1 MNTLSLT
8 LTACASCRAPEETG
22 SNEEE
27 RLRSFLRHMEE
38 NRTVLGELVLTHSE
52 LVTHLSPSDQG
63 IVQRQLRAVQ
73 DRWASLENAAG
84 RRLHALKAI
93 SCDSRSLLYEMSSV
107 EEHLEDV
114 NMCLEGSPATPEW
127 DPTRAQDLMVA
138 SAVLAA
144 TQQRYLLLL
153 QASAALDQSSQ
164 QGENQSTKTEQRLQ
178 KIKLQLEQTAERLAS
193 HTPSSSNPTLEKIV
207 RVIRDAFIWAKQTE
221 VHIKTKRGKIALLP
235 EDVHRQIRDLK
246 KLQSEVM
253 VKQGQLEVLL
263 EEVTELFPQMDQE
276 KEVPMV
282 LSSLEDLKI
291 LSMSTTEDLTTAVR
305 EIESGLQNREKMS
318 EQIADVEAWVVW
330 YLLQKASRRGE
341 EEVSVSDFDSD
352 RQSRQIRETMAEAE
366 KQSAVCE
373 ALLMKSKDI
382 SSELSVTENRRLHAK
397 LTDLQE
403 DISNITSY
411 EKTKKQ
417 DLESRLQT
425 QGESMQKVAALEKN
439 LRQMLVDLN
448 RHRFPVTRESL
459 RTIEALKHMI
469 VEHKSQVDQLHA
481 CIPLGKRR
489 ELLSVNWELYG
500 KMSKLDQKA
509 RYHEGYLNLRQ
520 SVEDI
525 QDNMEQEVFQTK
537 EESRGAGKRYR
548 MCHSLL
554 ARFPLVKAMSEDAG
568 EKLQS
573 ISSDLY
579 PSQLTVERQRLE
591 QIVEKMDNWEV
602 EVHNNLSI
610 VQWNILKDLDL
621 QTEWRSTR
629 GLLDATL
636 RQLRSPVASEP
647 KEVEMVKEQRRMLS
661 MKKILEYKVK
671 EFEVLE
677 QRKGNGKES
686 RSQDL
691 VTLKN
696 TVLRECDSRM
706 ASDLFYFY
714 FRFIIY

>member
-1 MNTLSLT
+1 
-8 LTACASCRAPEETG
+8 
-22 SNEEE
+22 
-27 RLRSFLRHMEE
+27 
-38 NRTVLGELVLTHSE
+38 
-52 LVTHLSPSDQG
+52 
-63 IVQRQLRAVQ
+63 
-73 DRWASLENAAG
+73 
-84 RRLHALKAI
+84 
-93 SCDSRSLLYEMSSV
+93 
-107 EEHLEDV
+107 
-114 NMCLEGSPATPEW
+114 
-127 DPTRAQDLMVA
+127 
-138 SAVLAA
+138 
-144 TQQRYLLLL
+144 
-153 QASAALDQSSQ
+153 
-164 QGENQSTKTEQRLQ
+164 
-178 KIKLQLEQTAERLAS
+178 
-193 HTPSSSNPTLEKIV
+193 
-207 RVIRDAFIWAKQTE
+207 
-221 VHIKTKRGKIALLP
+221 
-235 EDVHRQIRDLK
+235 
-246 KLQSEVM
+246 
-253 VKQGQLEVLL
+253 
-263 EEVTELFPQMDQE
+263 
-276 KEVPMV
+276 MV

-352 RQSRQIRETMAEAE
+352 RQSRQIRENMAEAE

-403 DISNITSY
+403 DITNITSY

-425 QGESMQKVAALEKN
+425 QGESMQKVATLEKN

-481 CIPLGKRR
+481 CVPLGKRR

-537 EESRGAGKRYR
+537 EESRGAGERYR

-591 QIVEKMDNWEV
+591 QIVEKVDNWEV
-602 EVHNNLSI
+602 EVHSSAVWTVGVARESVDRKGVIKALPANGFWTLSLSYG
-610 VQWNILKDLDL
+610 VQYMAGTSPPSVLALEEPLARVAVYLDYK
-621 QTEWRSTR
+621 R
-629 GLLDATL
+629 GLVSFYNAESMAHLYTFRERFAETLYPYFNLGFLDK
-636 RQLRSPVASEP
+636 VHENEP
-647 KEVEMVKEQRRMLS
+647 LKVFVP
-661 MKKILEYKVK
+661 KI
-671 EFEVLE
+671 
-677 QRKGNGKES
+677 
-686 RSQDL
+686 
-691 VTLKN
+691 
-696 TVLRECDSRM
+696 
-706 ASDLFYFY
+706 
-714 FRFIIY
+714 